1 MANAYEMLKNP
12 VALVAF
18 LFTLLL
24 PIFVGFLVMRRTKTE
39 EDFFVGG
46 RAMNKIVV
54 ALSAVSSGRSSWLV
68 LGLSGMAYARGV
80 SAVWAAVGYIV
91 AEMFQ
96 FVYMG
101 VRLRKFSE
109 KHKCITVPDYF
120 EERFKDESKIVRL
133 VASIIIALFLTAYVG
148 AQFNAGAKSLSTALG
163 MSTLTALLIAA
174 LMILI
179 YMVLG
184 GFIAVAYNDVIR
196 AVIMIFGL
204 TVLPAVAV
212 AKAGGVNAMLSVLK
226 ALDPKY
232 IDPVSLGVGGL
243 IGFLGIGLG
252 SPGQPHIIVRYMSI
266 DDPDRL
272 RASTVIGTF
281 WNVVLAWGAI
291 FVGLAGRALYT
302 DVNMLPD
309 ANAEMIYLVLSS
321 DFFGPLLY
329 GLLMGGVF
337 AAILSTA
344 DSQLLVVAST
354 IVRDF
359 YQEIINKGEQLSEER
374 ALFLSRV
381 VVFVAGIFA
390 MLLAYFAKDI
400 IFWLVLFAW
409 GGLGAAIGPTLIISL
424 YWNRTTKWGAVA
436 GMIVGALTTIIW
448 KLYIRPVTGLYELV
462 PAFIFALIATILVS
476 LVTEPPENVEELM
489 KDMTE

>member
-1 MANAYEMLKNP
+1 
-12 VALVAF
+12 
-18 LFTLLL
+18 
-24 PIFVGFLVMRRTKTE
+24 
-39 EDFFVGG
+39 
-46 RAMNKIVV
+46 
-54 ALSAVSSGRSSWLV
+54 
-68 LGLSGMAYARGV
+68 
-80 SAVWAAVGYIV
+80 
-91 AEMFQ
+91 
-96 FVYMG
+96 
-101 VRLRKFSE
+101 
-109 KHKCITVPDYF
+109 
-120 EERFKDESKIVRL
+120 
-133 VASIIIALFLTAYVG
+133 
-148 AQFNAGAKSLSTALG
+148 
-163 MSTLTALLIAA
+163 
-174 LMILI
+174 
-179 YMVLG
+179 
-184 GFIAVAYNDVIR
+184 
-196 AVIMIFGL
+196 MIFGL

-212 AKAGGVNAMLSVLK
+212 AKVGGVNAMLSVLK

-232 IDPVSLGVGGL
+232 VDPLSLGVGGL

-291 FVGLAGRALYT
+291 FVGLAGRALYI
-302 DVNMLPD
+302 DVNMLPG
-309 ANAEMIYLVLSS
+309 ASAEMIYLVLSS

-374 ALFLSRV
+374 AVFLSRI

-409 GGLGAAIGPTLIISL
+409 GGLGAAIGPTLIVSL
-424 YWNRTTKWGAVA
+424 YWKRTTKWGVVG

-448 KLYIRPVTGLYELV
+448 KLYIRPITGLYELV
-462 PAFIFALIATILVS
+462 PAFIFALIATIVVS
-476 LVTEPPENVEELM
+476 LVTEPPENVDELM
-489 KDMTE
+489 KDMVE

>member
-12 VALVAF
+12 IALVAF

-24 PIFVGFLVMRRTKTE
+24 PIFVGFWVMRRTKTE

-68 LGLSGMAYARGV
+68 LGLSGMAYKLGV
-80 SAVWAAVGYIV
+80 SAVWAAVGYITM
-91 AEMFQ
+91 EMFQ

-101 VRLRKFSE
+101 IRLRKFSE
-109 KHKCITVPDYF
+109 KFNCITVPDYF
-120 EERFKDESKIVRL
+120 EARFRDNSKVLRVL
-133 VASIIIALFLTAYVG
+133 ASIIIALFLTAYVG
-148 AQFNAGAKSLSTALG
+148 AQFNAGAKTLSTALG
-163 MSTLTALLIAA
+163 LNLFVALLISAG
-174 LMILI
+174 MILI

-196 AVIMIFGL
+196 AVIMIIGL
-204 TVLPAVAV
+204 VLLPIVAILHI
-212 AKAGGVNAMLSVLK
+212 GGVDMMLQILQQ
-226 ALDPKY
+226 LNPKY
-232 IDPVSLGVGGL
+232 VDPFAYGAGL
-243 IGFLGIGLG
+243 IIGFLGIGLG

-291 FVGLAGRALYT
+291 FVGLAGRALFPEPS
-302 DVNMLPD
+302 MLP
-309 ANAEMIYLVLSS
+309 AGNPEMIYPWLSS
-321 DFFGPLLY
+321 QYFGPLLY
-329 GLLMGGVF
+329 GILMGGIF

-354 IVRDF
+354 VVRDF
-359 YQEIINKGEQLSEER
+359 YQEVIKKGV
-374 ALFLSRV
+374 ALDEKQALYLSRV
-381 VVFVAGIFA
+381 VVVVTGIFA
-390 MLLAYFAKDI
+390 ILLAYFAKDL

-409 GGLGAAIGPTLIISL
+409 GGLGASIGTTLLLSL
-424 YWNRTTKWGAVA
+424 YWKRTTKWGIAA
-436 GMIVGALTTIIW
+436 GFIVGTLTTIIW
-448 KLYIRPVTGLYELV
+448 KLYLKATTGIYELV
-462 PAFIFALIATILVS
+462 PAFLLSLLAVIIVS
-476 LVTEPPENVEELM
+476 LITEPPENVDELM
-489 KDMTE
+489 KAME

>member
-1 MANAYEMLKNP
+1 VANAYEMLKNP
-12 VALVAF
+12 VALAAF

-68 LGLSGMAYARGV
+68 LGVSGMAYARGV

-91 AEMFQ
+91 AEMLQ

-101 VRLRKFSE
+101 IRLRKFSE
-109 KHKCITVPDYF
+109 KHNCITVPDYF
-120 EERFKDESKIVRL
+120 EERFRDESKIVRL

-163 MSTLTALLIAA
+163 MSPLTALLIAA

-179 YMVLG
+179 YMILG

-196 AVIMIFGL
+196 AVIMIIGL
-204 TVLPAVAV
+204 TVLPALAV
-212 AKAGGVNAMLSVLK
+212 AKVGGVDAMLSVLK

-232 IDPVSLGVGGL
+232 VDPLSLGVGGL

-281 WNVVLAWGAI
+281 WNVVLAWGAV
-291 FVGLAGRALYT
+291 FVGLAGRVLYP

-309 ANAEMIYLVLSS
+309 ANSEMIYLVLSS
-321 DFFGPLLY
+321 ELFGPLFY

-354 IVRDF
+354 VVRDF
-359 YQEIINKGEQLSEER
+359 YQEIINKGEQLSEEK
-374 ALFLSRV
+374 AVLLSRI
-381 VVFVAGIFA
+381 VVFAAGILA
-390 MLLAYFAKDI
+390 MLLAYFAEDI

-409 GGLGAAIGPTLIISL
+409 GGLGAAIGPTLIVSL
-424 YWNRTTKWGAVA
+424 YWKRATKWGVVA

-448 KLYIRPVTGLYELV
+448 KLYLKSITGLYELV
-462 PAFIFALIATILVS
+462 PAFIFALIATIVVS
-476 LVTEPPENVEELM
+476 LVTEPPKNIDELM
-489 KDMTE
+489 KDMVE

>member
-1 MANAYEMLKNP
+1 MLKNP

-281 WNVVLAWGAI
+281 WNVILAWGAI

-462 PAFIFALIATILVS
+462 PAFIFALIATIVVS

>member
-12 VALVAF
+12 VALAAF

-24 PIFVGFLVMRRTKTE
+24 PILVGFLVMRRTKTE

-46 RAMNKIVV
+46 RAMDKIVV

-101 VRLRKFSE
+101 IRLRKFSE
-109 KHKCITVPDYF
+109 KYNCITVPDYF
-120 EERFKDESKIVRL
+120 EERFRDDSKIVRL
-133 VASIIIALFLTAYVG
+133 VASIIIAIFLTAYVG

-163 MSTLTALLIAA
+163 LSTLTALLIAA
-174 LMILI
+174 LMIII

-212 AKAGGVNAMLSVLK
+212 AKIGGVNVMLSILK

-232 IDPVSLGVGGL
+232 IDPLSLGVGGL

-252 SPGQPHIIVRYMSI
+252 SPGQPHIIVRYMAI

-291 FVGLAGRALYT
+291 FVGLAGRALYP

-309 ANAEMIYLVLSS
+309 ANSEMIYLVLSS

-329 GLLMGGVF
+329 GLLIGGVF

-359 YQEIINKGEQLSEER
+359 YQEIIKKGEKLSEEK
-374 ALFLSRV
+374 AVFLSRI
-381 VVFVAGIFA
+381 VVFLAGIFA

-409 GGLGAAIGPTLIISL
+409 GGLGAAIGPTLIVSL
-424 YWNRTTKWGAVA
+424 YWKRATKWGVVA

-448 KLYIRPVTGLYELV
+448 KLYIRPITGLYELV
-462 PAFIFALIATILVS
+462 PAFLFALIATVLVS
-476 LVTEPPENVEELM
+476 LATKPPENAEELM
-489 KDMTE
+489 KAMTE

>member
-281 WNVVLAWGAI
+281 WNVILAWGAI

-462 PAFIFALIATILVS
+462 PAFIFALIATIVVS

>member
-1 MANAYEMLKNP
+1 MLKNP

-24 PIFVGFLVMRRTKTE
+24 PIFVGFLVMKRTKTE

-46 RAMNKIVV
+46 RAMDKIVV

-68 LGLSGMAYARGV
+68 LALSGMAYAKGV

-101 VRLRKFSE
+101 MRLRRFSE
-109 KHKCITVPDYF
+109 KYDCITVPDYF
-120 EERFKDESKIVRL
+120 EARFRDESKILRIL
-133 VASIIIALFLTAYVG
+133 ASIIIALFLTAYVG

-163 MSTLTALLIAA
+163 LSPFTALLISA
-174 LMILI
+174 LLILI

-196 AVIMIFGL
+196 AVIMIVGL
-204 TVLPAVAV
+204 VILPVVAI
-212 AKAGGVNAMLSVLK
+212 AKVGGSGAMLSILQQ
-226 ALDPKY
+226 LNPKY
-232 IDPVSLGVGGL
+232 VDPFSLGMGGL
-243 IGFLGIGLG
+243 IGFLGIGFG
-252 SPGQPHIIVRYMSI
+252 SPGQPHIIVRYMAI
-266 DDPDRL
+266 DNPDKL

-291 FVGLAGRALYT
+291 FTGLVGRALYP
-302 DVNMLPD
+302 DVSMLP
-309 ANAEMIYLVLSS
+309 NKSAEMIYLVLSS

-329 GLLMGGVF
+329 GILVGGVF

-359 YQEIINKGEQLSEER
+359 YQEVIEKGRKLDEDR
-374 ALFLSRV
+374 VLFLSRV
-381 VVFVAGIFA
+381 VVIAAGILA

-409 GGLGAAIGPTLIISL
+409 GGLGAAIGPTLILSL
-424 YWNRTTKWGAVA
+424 YWKRTTKWGIVA
-436 GMIVGALTTIIW
+436 GFIVGTFTTIIW
-448 KLYIRPVTGLYELV
+448 KLYLKATTGIYELV
-462 PAFIFALIATILVS
+462 PAFLFSLLATIVVS
-476 LVTEPPENVEELM
+476 LMTKPPENVDELM
-489 KDMTE
+489 SAME

>member
-1 MANAYEMLKNP
+1 MGAYEMLKNP

-24 PIFVGFLVMRRTKTE
+24 PIFVGFLVMKRTKTE

-46 RAMNKIVV
+46 RAMDKIVV

-68 LGLSGMAYARGV
+68 LALSGMAYAKGV

-101 VRLRKFSE
+101 MRLRRFSE
-109 KHKCITVPDYF
+109 KYDCITVPDYF
-120 EERFKDESKIVRL
+120 EARFRDESKILRIL
-133 VASIIIALFLTAYVG
+133 ASIIIALFLTAYVG

-163 MSTLTALLIAA
+163 LSPFTALLISA
-174 LMILI
+174 LLILI

-196 AVIMIFGL
+196 AVIMIVGL
-204 TVLPAVAV
+204 VILPVVAI
-212 AKAGGVNAMLSVLK
+212 AKVGGSGAMLSILQQ
-226 ALDPKY
+226 LNPKY
-232 IDPVSLGVGGL
+232 VDPFSLGMGGL
-243 IGFLGIGLG
+243 IGFLGIGFG
-252 SPGQPHIIVRYMSI
+252 SPGQPHIIVRYMAI
-266 DDPDRL
+266 DNPDKL

-291 FVGLAGRALYT
+291 FTGLVGRALYP
-302 DVNMLPD
+302 DVSMLP
-309 ANAEMIYLVLSS
+309 NKSAEMIYLVLSS

-329 GLLMGGVF
+329 GILVGGVF

-359 YQEIINKGEQLSEER
+359 YQEVIEKGRKLDEDR
-374 ALFLSRV
+374 VLFLSRV
-381 VVFVAGIFA
+381 VVIAAGILA

-409 GGLGAAIGPTLIISL
+409 GGLGAAIGPTLILSL
-424 YWNRTTKWGAVA
+424 YWKRTTKWGIVA
-436 GMIVGALTTIIW
+436 GFIVGTFTTIIW
-448 KLYIRPVTGLYELV
+448 KLYLKATTGIYELV
-462 PAFIFALIATILVS
+462 PAFLFSLLATIVVS
-476 LVTEPPENVEELM
+476 LMTKPPENVDELM
-489 KDMTE
+489 SAME

>member
-1 MANAYEMLKNP
+1 MDAYEMLKNP

-24 PIFVGFLVMRRTKTE
+24 PVFVGFFVMRRTKTE

-68 LGLSGMAYARGV
+68 LGLSGMAYVKGV

-91 AEMFQ
+91 MEMFQ

-101 VRLRKFSE
+101 MKLRRFSE
-109 KHKCITVPDYF
+109 KFDCITVPDYF
-120 EERFKDESKIVRL
+120 EARFRDNSKVLRIL
-133 VASIIIALFLTAYVG
+133 VSIIIALFLTAYVG

-163 MSTLTALLIAA
+163 LPMFVALLISAT
-174 LMILI
+174 LILV
-179 YMVLG
+179 YMALG

-196 AVIMIFGL
+196 AVIMIVGL
-204 TVLPAVAV
+204 VLLPVVAI
-212 AKAGGVNAMLSVLK
+212 AKVGGVDAMLTILQQ
-226 ALDPKY
+226 LNPKY
-232 IDPVSLGVGGL
+232 IDPLSLGFGGL

-291 FVGLAGRALYT
+291 FVGLIGRALYP
-302 DVNMLPD
+302 DVAMLP
-309 ANAEMIYLVLSS
+309 NESSEMIYLVLSS

-329 GLLMGGVF
+329 GILIGGVF

-359 YQEIINKGEQLSEER
+359 YQEVMKKGEQIDEKKV
-374 ALFLSRV
+374 LFLSRTIV
-381 VVFVAGIFA
+381 IITGIIA

-409 GGLGAAIGPTLIISL
+409 GGLGASIGPTLILSL
-424 YWNRTTKWGAVA
+424 YWKRTTKWGVA
-436 GMIVGALTTIIW
+436 AGLIVGALTTIIW
-448 KLYIRPVTGLYELV
+448 KLYLKATTGIYELV
-462 PAFIFALIATILVS
+462 PAFLFSLLATIIVS
-476 LVTEPPENVEELM
+476 LLTKPPENVEELM
-489 KDMTE
+489 QAME

>member
-1 MANAYEMLKNP
+1 MGAYEMLKNP

-24 PIFVGFLVMRRTKTE
+24 PIFVGFLVMKRTKTE

-46 RAMNKIVV
+46 RAMDKIVV

-68 LGLSGMAYARGV
+68 LALSGMAYAKGV

-101 VRLRKFSE
+101 MRLRRFSE
-109 KHKCITVPDYF
+109 KYNCITVPDYF
-120 EERFKDESKIVRL
+120 EARFRDESKILRIL
-133 VASIIIALFLTAYVG
+133 ASIIIALFLTAYVG

-163 MSTLTALLIAA
+163 LSPFTALLISA
-174 LMILI
+174 LLILI

-196 AVIMIFGL
+196 AVIMIVGL
-204 TVLPAVAV
+204 VILPVVAI
-212 AKAGGVNAMLSVLK
+212 AKVGGSGAMLSILQQ
-226 ALDPKY
+226 LNPKY
-232 IDPVSLGVGGL
+232 VDPFSLGMGGL
-243 IGFLGIGLG
+243 IGFLGIGFG
-252 SPGQPHIIVRYMSI
+252 SPGQPHIIVRYMAI
-266 DDPDRL
+266 DNPDKL

-291 FVGLAGRALYT
+291 FTGLVGRALYP
-302 DVNMLPD
+302 DVSMLP
-309 ANAEMIYLVLSS
+309 NKSAEMIYLVLSS

-329 GLLMGGVF
+329 GILVGGVF

-359 YQEIINKGEQLSEER
+359 YQEVIEKGKKLDEDR
-374 ALFLSRV
+374 VLFLSRV
-381 VVFVAGIFA
+381 VVIAAGILA

-409 GGLGAAIGPTLIISL
+409 GGLGAAIGPTLILSL
-424 YWNRTTKWGAVA
+424 YWKRTTKWGIVA
-436 GMIVGALTTIIW
+436 GFIVGTFTTIIW
-448 KLYIRPVTGLYELV
+448 KLYLKATTGIYELV
-462 PAFIFALIATILVS
+462 PAFLFSLLATIVVS
-476 LVTEPPENVEELM
+476 LMTKPPENVDELM
-489 KDMTE
+489 SDMK

>member
-281 WNVVLAWGAI
+281 WNVILAWGAI

-476 LVTEPPENVEELM
+476 LVTEPPENVKELM

>member
-462 PAFIFALIATILVS
+462 PAFIFALIATIVVS

>member
-1 MANAYEMLKNP
+1 MLKNP

>member
-1 MANAYEMLKNP
+1 VANAYEMLKNP

-281 WNVVLAWGAI
+281 WNVILAWGAI

-462 PAFIFALIATILVS
+462 PAFIFALIATIVVS